1 MFQREI
7 PLFVRDDRN
16 DNKPMKNKHSRLSAI
31 RVIIA
36 GERIGSQD
44 ELLRRLTALGYE
56 CTQATLS
63 RDLKELEVTKEV
75 VPGGECIY
83 LLPDSPLRNRNG
95 AAGNVPLAGSFVS
108 IAFSANVAVIK
119 TRPGYAGGIAT
130 DIDRGGLRSVLG
142 TVAGYDTIFLI
153 IKEGYTKQDVLLELE
168 RMGVVPET
176 ELLNRL

>member
-7 PLFVRDDRN
+7 PLFVQDDRN
-16 DNKPMKNKHSRLSAI
+16 DNKPMKNKHCRLSAI
-31 RVIIA
+31 RIIIA

-44 ELLRRLTALGYE
+44 ELLGRLTALGYE

-95 AAGNVPLAGSFVS
+95 ANGNVPLAEAFVS
-108 IAFSANVAVIK
+108 IAFSSNVAVMK
-119 TRPGYAGGIAT
+119 TRPGYAAGIAA
-130 DIDRGGLRSVLG
+130 DIDRGGLKSVLG

-176 ELLNRL
+176 EILNRL